1 MIDIGVTGT
10 SPLPDATGRAGST
23 TASTRS
29 ADGGF
34 SEALEGA
41 ERRSDKA
48 PVDDERPGP
57 RIEISARSLRA
68 RADGET
74 RATEEEVPDQTG
86 AGTPAKGR
94 DREGRD
100 VTAALLARTS
110 GAVKTSQEM
119 PSGRGEVTG
128 RRGAETDKPVARGS
142 RSAIGR
148 EVADVETDQAVENA
162 VDVPATNVGEVLS
175 LLNGTAPGIPAD
187 EELAGAEKGRSDRS
201 AGGKDTTT
209 PVLDTRLAS
218 VGQAT
223 RDTSLD
229 GQPAEA
235 VAPPESDA
243 DRTFRFAR
251 LDGKGPSL
259 TMRVSASGDAA
270 AYEAGTAPADG
281 AQTVAV
287 LDARRYLAP
296 ASTSNVANIA
306 ATLAGDG
313 EWLQAMQP
321 AAELANG
328 AAAAGGAKAVHTLK
342 IQMTPIELGS
352 VTANLRLKGD
362 ELTVHLTVENH
373 AALRQLSDDQ
383 GDILKALR
391 AQGLTIDHV
400 HVSIAPSAERT
411 AGGDGGQGAPQWQ
424 QGGQQAQQG
433 GGQSAGGGAR
443 QETFGSA
450 RGEDDSSGRIGNEAG
465 LAETAGNSGGAVP
478 GGARPDHVYL

>member
-10 SPLPDATGRAGST
+10 SPLPDATGRAGSAA
-23 TASTRS
+23 ASTRS
-29 ADGGF
+29 AEGGF

-57 RIEISARSLRA
+57 RIDISARSLRA
-68 RADGET
+68 RTDGDT
-74 RATEEEVPDQTG
+74 RATEEEVPDETG
-86 AGTPAKGR
+86 ARMPAKGR
-94 DREGRD
+94 DRDGKD
-100 VTAALLARTS
+100 ATAAFLARTS
-110 GAVKTSQEM
+110 GVVKTSQEM
-119 PSGRGEVTG
+119 PSARGQVTG
-128 RRGAETDKPVARGS
+128 RRDAEIDKPVARGS
-142 RSAIGR
+142 RSVIGR
-148 EVADVETDQAVENA
+148 ELADAETDQAVENA
-162 VDVPATNVGEVLS
+162 GDVPTTDVGEVLS

-187 EELAGAEKGRSDRS
+187 AEFAGAEKGRSDRS
-201 AGGKDTTT
+201 VEGKDTMI

-218 VGQAT
+218 AGQVT

-259 TMRVSASGDAA
+259 TMRMSESGDAA

-287 LDARRYLAP
+287 LDARRYFAP
-296 ASTSNVANIA
+296 ASTSNAANIA

-321 AAELANG
+321 AAELANA

-424 QGGQQAQQG
+424 QGGQQPQQG
-433 GGQSAGGGAR
+433 GGQSAGGGSR
-443 QETFGSA
+443 QEAFGST

-465 LAETAGNSGGAVP
+465 PAETAGNSGGAVP

>member
-1 MIDIGVTGT
+1 M
-10 SPLPDATGRAGST
+10 PDAMGRAGST

-48 PVDDERPGP
+48 PVDDERPAP
-57 RIEISARSLRA
+57 RIDISARNLRS
-68 RADGET
+68 RPDGDT
-74 RATEEEVPDQTG
+74 PAIEEEVPED
-86 AGTPAKGR
+86 ADARTPAKAR
-94 DREGRD
+94 DYDGKD
-100 VTAALLARTS
+100 ASAALLARTS
-110 GAVKTSQEM
+110 GIVKTTSGVAKTSHEM

-128 RRGAETDKPVARGS
+128 RRGAEADKPVARGA

-148 EVADVETDQAVENA
+148 EVADAETDQAVENA
-162 VDVPATNVGEVLS
+162 VDVPATDVGEVLS
-175 LLNGTAPGIPAD
+175 LLNGTAPGIPVDA
-187 EELAGAEKGRSDRS
+187 ELAGAEKERSDRS
-201 AGGKDTTT
+201 AGGKDTMI
-209 PVLDTRLAS
+209 PVFDTRPAS
-218 VGQAT
+218 AGQAI

-229 GQPAEA
+229 GQPMEA
-235 VAPPESDA
+235 VAPSESDA

-251 LDGKGPSL
+251 PDGKGQSL
-259 TMRVSASGDAA
+259 TMRVSESGDAA
-270 AYEAGTAPADG
+270 AYEAGTAAADG

-296 ASTSNVANIA
+296 ASTSNAANIA

-321 AAELANG
+321 AAELANA

-362 ELTVHLTVENH
+362 ELTVHLTVESH

-443 QETFGSA
+443 QEAFGST
-450 RGEDDSSGRIGNEAG
+450 RGDDDGRGRIGNEAG